1 MPATQTIR
9 ILVADDEEMMRRLY
23 RQVLE
28 KASGE
33 THGPYE
39 LVVCDQG
46 EAAVAAAR
54 RAAEE
59 DKAFAI
65 AFLDIR
71 MPPGRGGLWAAEEL
85 RALSAATQIVMVTGY
100 SDIDPETIEQ
110 RVPPTDRLLY
120 IQKPFHPFEIRQFA
134 STLAARWRMER
145 RIQEMQQG
153 FERLVEARTA
163 ALQKAYAELEYRA
176 THDELTGLPNRTT
189 VIETLSKEL
198 NRSGRSGRSVA
209 VVMVDIDHFKGINDA
224 HGHLAGDA
232 VLKATAE
239 RMRQLVRPYD
249 TIGRFGGEEFLLV
262 IPECGREDALQIA
275 ERLRAGVADQPV
287 TFEDRVLTVTLSV
300 GVAWLDD
307 ARQQDIDTL
316 IAAAD
321 RALYRAKEAG
331 RNRVRAHVPD

>member
-275 ERLRAGVADQPV
+275 ERLRARVADQPV

-307 ARQQDIDTL
+307 ARHQDIDTL

>member
-1 MPATQTIR
+1 MPESQTIR
-9 ILVADDEEMMRRLY
+9 ILVADDEEMMRSLY

-33 THGPYE
+33 TDGAYD
-39 LVVCDQG
+39 LVFCDQG

-54 RAAEE
+54 QAVEADR
-59 DKAFAI
+59 AFAI

-85 RALSAATQIVMVTGY
+85 RALSDATQIVMVTGY
-100 SDIDPETIEQ
+100 SDVDPETIEQ

-145 RIQEMQQG
+145 RIQEMHEG
-153 FERLVEARTA
+153 FERLVEVRTA

-176 THDELTGLPNRTT
+176 THDELTGLPNRAT

-198 NRSGRSGRSVA
+198 NRSARSGRSVA
-209 VVMVDIDHFKGINDA
+209 VVMVDIDHFKNINDA
-224 HGHLAGDA
+224 HGHLTGDA
-232 VLKATAE
+232 VLQAIAE
-239 RMRQLVRPYD
+239 CMRQLLRPYD

-262 IPECGREDALQIA
+262 IPECGREEALVIA

-287 TFEDRVLTVTLSV
+287 ALEGQALTVTLSV
-300 GVAWLDD
+300 GVAWSED
-307 ARQQDIDTL
+307 ARHQDIDTL

-331 RNRVRAHVPD
+331 RNRVRPDAPG